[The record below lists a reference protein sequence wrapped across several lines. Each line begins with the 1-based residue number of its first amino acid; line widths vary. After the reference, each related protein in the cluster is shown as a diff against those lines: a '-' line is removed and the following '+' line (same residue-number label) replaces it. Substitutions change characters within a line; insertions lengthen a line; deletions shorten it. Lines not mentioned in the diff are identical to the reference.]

1 MWRDPFEELR
11 NLERRMNRLFEE
23 LLGEQR
29 QTLLPMRAPEVRQPF
44 ADIIDTGKE
53 IKVTVELPGVDKENI
68 QINATE
74 NMLEIKAEVKH
85 EEEEKRGDYLR
96 KERSYRMF
104 QRSFSLPAE
113 VDPSKAKATYKNGVL
128 EITLPKI
135 KEEKKTSI
143 RVE

>member
-23 LLGEQR
+23 LVGEYR
-29 QTLLPMRAPEVRQPF
+29 PALLAPEVRQPF

-74 NMLEIKAEVKH
+74 NMLEIKAEVKQ

-113 VDPSKAKATYKNGVL
+113 VDPSKARATYKNGVL
-128 EITLPKI
+128 EITLPKV
-135 KEEKKTSI
+135 KEEKKTNI
-143 RVE
+143 KVE

>member
-23 LLGEQR
+23 LFGEYRPALRTQ
-29 QTLLPMRAPEVRQPF
+29 EVRQPF

-74 NMLEIKAEVKH
+74 NMLEIKAEVKR

-96 KERSYRMF
+96 RERSYRMF

-113 VDPSKAKATYKNGVL
+113 VDPSRAKATYKNGVL

-135 KEEKKTSI
+135 KEEKRTSI